1 MTRWSTTLAL
11 ALAAGALTAWW
22 VLVERPRMGAELF
35 PGRIFFSLM
44 REDIER
50 FEILRPGARIV
61 IARGLPGQWR
71 IEAPLSYDAAV
82 GPVDVLVGAV
92 VFLESK
98 LDVDEGAEGAFP
110 AAGPAVTLRFR
121 ARGEEHVIEI
131 GNRHMSKNLAYYRC
145 AGRVFLA
152 EEVLKVQCERP
163 FDDWRD
169 RTVVPLRPDEVGGV
183 AIRGG
188 GRNVVLERAPQG
200 FWLMRSPL
208 SARADGAFIQR
219 LLDSLNCLSA
229 LQFLGDDGK
238 ASPADYGLDAPR
250 WEVALTPLAGA
261 ERIVLAVGKAREG
274 AVPAE
279 VYVKREDKPQIFRVE
294 DGISGMLAIDSDDL
308 REQRVL
314 PFAGAG
320 GWVRSVAVRGPA
332 TEYSLTRS
340 GPEGDWLLVNSRS
353 GRQWKTPRQR
363 GEELVDS
370 IGQLRV
376 GQFLPERPMGAER
389 LRVSVTVDGLPDPM
403 ELIFG
408 DESGEGR
415 CLARRKGVE
424 GEPDETIEIS
434 SSLAGRLPDDI
445 WWQPLVRAEISEAAL
460 LAFTLRT
467 SEGSWLLLRTVAWSA
482 DGFPGTAI
490 DQGLVEEAVKLICA
504 PTAVYFEPSPRPLEE
519 MKLTR
524 GLARA
529 RVGIS
534 QQLGEFPYYEL
545 LVGARVDPPRE
556 LSYAKLDKD
565 DRVIILDPAPLL
577 ALGKHLGEVCKP

>member
-1 MTRWSTTLAL
+1 MTRWRTTLAL
-11 ALAAGALTAWW
+11 AAAAGVLTAWW

-50 FEILRPGARIV
+50 FEILKPSARIV
-61 IARGLPGQWR
+61 IARGAPGQWR
-71 IEAPLSYDAAV
+71 IESPLAYAAAV
-82 GPVDVLVGAV
+82 GPVDTLVGAV

-98 LDVDEGAEGAFP
+98 LDVAEGAEGAFP
-110 AAGPAVTLRFR
+110 AAGPAVTLRVS

-131 GNRHMSKNLAYYRC
+131 GNRHMSRDLAYYRC

-163 FDDWRD
+163 FDEWRD
-169 RTVVPLRPDEVGGV
+169 RVVVPLRPEQVGSV
-183 AIRGG
+183 AIKGG
-188 GRNVVLERAPQG
+188 GRNVVLERSPQG
-200 FWLMRSPL
+200 IWLMRSPRE
-208 SARADGAFIQR
+208 ARADGAVVQS
-219 LLDSLNCLSA
+219 LLDSLNSLLA
-229 LQFLGDDGK
+229 IEFLGDDGK
-238 ASPADYGLDAPR
+238 APLADYGLDAPT
-250 WEVALTPLAGA
+250 WEVALKPLADPGQ
-261 ERIVLAVGKAREG
+261 IVLAVGKAREG
-274 AVPAE
+274 AAPPE
-279 VYVKREDKPQIFRVE
+279 IYVKRGDMPQVFMVE
-294 DGISGMLAIDSDDL
+294 DGFSGALAMDIDDL

-314 PFAGAG
+314 PFAGSG

-332 TEYSLTRS
+332 TEYSLTRA

-370 IGQLRV
+370 IAQLRV

-389 LRVSVTVDGLPDPM
+389 LRVTVTVDGLPAPM

-408 DESGEGR
+408 DETGEGR

-424 GEPDETIEIS
+424 GEPDETIEIGS
-434 SSLAGRLPDDI
+434 ALAGRLADDI
-445 WWQPLVRAEISEAAL
+445 WWQPLVRAEISPNKL
-460 LAFTLRT
+460 LAFSLRT
-467 SEGSWLLLRTVAWSA
+467 SEGSWLLVRTVAWNV
-482 DGFPGTAI
+482 DGFEGAAV

-524 GLARA
+524 TLARA

-534 QQLGEFPYYEL
+534 EGLGDFPYYEL
-545 LVGARVDPPRE
+545 LVGGRVDPPRE
-556 LSYAKLDKD
+556 LSYAKLDRD
-565 DRVIILDPAPLL
+565 DRVIIMDPATLL
-577 ALGKHLGEVCKP
+577 ALGKHLGEVCTP